1 MADTYW
7 AAQDGVELLQNLET
21 RVDNFDEYLNN
32 TGILNELRD
41 SYNSFYGDSQV
52 RQTGAQGE
60 LNKIKINHY
69 ASLIRNLTS
78 LVTNSKP
85 AWQPIS
91 SNSDSTSQAAAILAS
106 GLLDFLFE
114 R

>member
-41 SYNSFYGDSQV
+41 SYVSDPT
-52 RQTGAQGE
+52 R
-60 LNKIKINHY
+60 
-69 ASLIRNLTS
+69 LIVKVL
-78 LVTNSKP
+78 
-85 AWQPIS
+85 I
-91 SNSDSTSQAAAILAS
+91 
-106 GLLDFLFE
+106 
-114 R
+114 